1 MILGEDE
8 AKAVP
13 VLARAVE
20 AFREIVEAHGLSE
33 ASLRITARTLSTE
46 EAIGTPHYD
55 DLPLLRG
62 KEVMIEA
69 EFRGAKGHAFT
80 SAPSFWSGSVRQLL
94 ERPLDSNKQRALLV
108 AAMNAV
114 LRSLGLIDRTVH
126 CHSEDIGRCGEQMAR
141 QLRARYGPISVG
153 VVGYQPGLVAG
164 LAEHFG
170 PDNVRATDLLEEN
183 LGRRVEGIEIWDG
196 LTRTDDL
203 VRESNLVLATG
214 STVANGTADDVL
226 QLARQHGVPLVF
238 FGVTSAAVCHLC
250 NLPRVCLL
258 AS

>member
-1 MILGEDE
+1 MIPSEDN

-13 VLARAVE
+13 ILVRAGE
-20 AFREIVEAHGLSE
+20 AFRKIVAAHGL
-33 ASLRITARTLSTE
+33 ADDPLRITARTLSTE

-55 DLPLLRG
+55 DLPILRG

-80 SAPSFWSGSVRQLL
+80 SAPSFWRGSLRELL
-94 ERPLDSNKQRALLV
+94 GLPLESNEQRALLA

-114 LRSLGLIDRTVH
+114 LRSLGLIDQTVH
-126 CHSEDIGRCGEQMAR
+126 CRSEDIGRCGEEMAR
-141 QLRARYGPISVG
+141 QLRAQYGPISVG

-164 LAEHFG
+164 LAKHFG
-170 PDNVRATDLLEEN
+170 PENVRATDLLEEN
-183 LGRRVEGIEIWDG
+183 LNRRVEGIEIWDG

-203 VRESNLVLATG
+203 VRESDLVLATG

-226 QLARQHGVPLVF
+226 QLARQHGVPLIF

-250 NLPRVCLL
+250 NLPRLCLL